1 MIFSYFKLSKTECTE
16 EMQVL
21 LTDLQSFIQ
30 LVEFFTVIINDAV
43 KSLPV
48 EIKVEES

>member
-1 MIFSYFKLSKTECTE
+1 
-16 EMQVL
+16 MQVL

-30 LVEFFTVIINDAV
+30 LVGFFPIIINDAV